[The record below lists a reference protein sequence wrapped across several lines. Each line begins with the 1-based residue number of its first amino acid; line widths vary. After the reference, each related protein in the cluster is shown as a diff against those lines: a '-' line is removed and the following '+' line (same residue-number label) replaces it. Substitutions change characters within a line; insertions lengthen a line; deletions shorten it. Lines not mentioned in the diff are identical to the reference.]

1 MNIYNIYKITR
12 FKNILEIQKKKPNS
26 NPPPQKKNMKKK
38 HNKNIKHL
46 FHTCISDYKLN
57 SILYNDLKILCLSL
71 LSRKYI
77 YMNSSINKQY
87 CNILHNTK

>member
-12 FKNILEIQKKKPNS
+12 FKNILEIQKKTPIPT
-26 NPPPQKKNMKKK
+26 PPPKKK
-38 HNKNIKHL
+38 HEKNTIKTKHL